1 MPNLRLISTDYDG
14 TCVPAWGGPQE
25 MPCELVEAI
34 GKWRARGAV
43 WAVNTGRSPAL
54 LNQAWGE
61 CGAGIRP
68 DYALTSERDV
78 WRPCDERA
86 GEWAAFGDWNRRA
99 AAEHRA
105 LLTETLPVLH
115 EAIGVIRRRHAG
127 VRVLY
132 GFDHVNG
139 KDEPAG
145 LVAENEEHMDWIVG
159 HLEGLGPRAGKLS
172 YQRNSIYL
180 RFSHADHH
188 KGAALAELGRLLGI
202 PPEEIFAAGDHY
214 NDLSMLDG
222 AVAGHVACPSNAI
235 APVKEAVRRAGGHVS
250 GLPDGR
256 GVAEALRRLAA

>member
-1 MPNLRLISTDYDG
+1 MPNIRLISTDYDG
-14 TCVPAWGGPQE
+14 TCVPVWGGPQE

-34 GKWRARGAV
+34 TEWRARGAV

-78 WRPCDERA
+78 WRPCDQRA
-86 GEWAAFGDWNRRA
+86 GEWTDFGDWNQRA
-99 AAEHRA
+99 AADHRA
-105 LLTETLPVLH
+105 LLTETLPILH
-115 EAIGVIRRRHAG
+115 EAIGDISRRAR

-145 LVAENEEHMDWIVG
+145 LVAENEEDMDWIVE
-159 HLEGLGPRAGKLS
+159 HLESLAPRAGKLS

-180 RFSHADHH
+180 RFAHADYH
-188 KGAALAELGRLLGI
+188 KGAALAELGRLLEI
-202 PPEEIFAAGDHY
+202 RPEEIFAAGDHY

-222 AVAGHVACPSNAI
+222 TAAQHVACPVNAI
-235 APVKEAVRRAGGHVS
+235 DPVKETVRRSGGYIS
-250 GLPDGR
+250 DLPDGR
-256 GVAEALRRLAA
+256 GVAEALRLLM